1 LANHKIAK
9 LFDSMLYN
17 KCLHRLLISNRYHL
31 RLPLELIQ
39 SKKEA
44 FIGLTLEGSVLNE
57 TQLNAIE
64 TLSNIDNKE
73 YLKETVKYALNI
85 LSDPRLTNVTKEE
98 FEIMKLK
105 EGDLYD
111 KTLIEAAL
119 KNQETASQ
127 SSNLKRES

>member
-1 LANHKIAK
+1 
-9 LFDSMLYN
+9 M
-17 KCLHRLLISNRYHL
+17 HRLLISNRSNL
-31 RLPLELIQ
+31 SILPLELIQ